1 MKQWKIMKK
10 MWIFFAMVVICCGL
24 FTSCKME
31 QTATDKIG
39 DIDYTVV
46 EDADLPEELKEI
58 IEEKKESE
66 FKLSYA
72 KDSYLY
78 IVVGYGIQQ
87 TGGYSIS
94 VDDLYETENSV
105 FMKTTLIGP
114 SEQEEI
120 SKAATYPYVVV
131 KMEFLDKD
139 VVYE

>member
-1 MKQWKIMKK
+1 MIMLL
-10 MWIFFAMVVICCGL
+10 CCGFL
-24 FTSCKME
+24 TSCKME

-39 DIDYTVV
+39 DLDYTVV
-46 EDADLPEELKEI
+46 ENADLPDELKEI
-58 IEEKKESE
+58 IEEKKENE

-78 IVVGYGIQQ
+78 IAIGYGIQQ

-94 VDDLYETENSV
+94 VDDLYETENSIFV
-105 FMKTTLIGP
+105 KTTLIGP
-114 SEQEEI
+114 SDKEEV
-120 SKAATYPYVVV
+120 SNASTYPYVVV

>member
-1 MKQWKIMKK
+1 MKHWKIIRK
-10 MWIFFAMVVICCGL
+10 MWIPFVVIVICCGV

-39 DIDYTVV
+39 DLDYTVV

-58 IEEKKESE
+58 IEEKKENA

-78 IVVGYGIQQ
+78 IVAGYGIQQ

-94 VDDLYETENSV
+94 VEDLYETENSI
-105 FMKTTLIGP
+105 FIKTTLIGP
-114 SEQEEI
+114 SEQEEV
-120 SKAATYPYVVV
+120 SKAATFPYIVV
-131 KMEFLDKD
+131 KIEFLDKD

>member
-1 MKQWKIMKK
+1 MKQWNIGKK
-10 MWIFFAMVVICCGL
+10 MWIFFAMVMLCCGL

-39 DIDYTVV
+39 NIEYTVV
-46 EDADLPEELKEI
+46 EDADLPEELKQI
-58 IEEKKESE
+58 IEEKKENA

-78 IVVGYGIQQ
+78 VVVGYGKQP
-87 TGGYSIS
+87 TGGYSIC
-94 VDDLYETENSV
+94 VDDLYETENTI
-105 FMKTTLIGP
+105 FIKTTLIGP

-120 SKAATYPYVVV
+120 SQAETYPYIVV

>member
-1 MKQWKIMKK
+1 MKQWNVRKK
-10 MWIFFAMVVICCGL
+10 MWIFFAMIILCCGL
-24 FTSCKME
+24 IVSCKME

-58 IEEKKESE
+58 IEEKKENE

-78 IVVGYGIQQ
+78 VVVGYGKQP
-87 TGGYSIS
+87 TGGYSIC
-94 VDDLYETENSV
+94 VDDLYETENTI
-105 FMKTTLIGP
+105 FIKTTLIGP

-120 SKAATYPYVVV
+120 SQAETYPYIVV